1 MNIPPDMEL
10 TGTLT
15 AIEWHGLRLLLGRHV
30 AYDDA
35 KAVAMKIDAIL
46 APTPHANEGT
56 PA

>member
-30 AYDDA
+30 AFDDA
-35 KAVAMKIDAIL
+35 RVVAMKIEAIL
-46 APTPHANEGT
+46 AAAAAPQPE
-56 PA
+56 